1 MMLQS
6 GNHNMSQYRRIIID
20 DSSSDDDTND
30 NSGEVL
36 DENQRNN
43 GEDDENSDI
52 NIQNVSRLLETLS
65 FTKRNTYGH
74 RVDGTDDEE
83 TSIDEDTYLEDS
95 FLVKD
100 YTSSEGFL
108 FAFNSQHI
116 NMNCATQMI
125 SHLLLIFF
133 FLQKTVGTSS
143 FFRSDCSDISTDND
157 KISTL
162 FELYPELKEN
172 LNLEGNQISN
182 GSLEIRNES
191 TESDVDSDDKFEKY
205 LKEVKTQSSV
215 TKTYEPRDLDRFIM
229 SDSESIIE
237 CSSECDSNSSD
248 KSDHGVLKNIGD
260 GKIRHHSPPKN
271 VNNEHAAHWHYP
283 VTEKKMKQSE
293 QANLVLGSRSALNI
307 QKEHHQDDDE
317 LFLLALSQNR
327 PAHANA
333 QKYIAAKF
341 PRIRKEL
348 TAKLFD
354 LYRRRCFKNKLDSN
368 MVLEWNSRLRLTAG
382 RCRCKPNGTASIE
395 LSIKVCD
402 TPERL
407 RDTLLHEMCHAAVW
421 VIDHIHNGG
430 HGPAWKYWAYQC
442 QKIFPSLPLIK
453 RCHNYIIDAK
463 YLYIC
468 DRCGQTIKRHS
479 KSLDIDRKICGIC
492 QGHFILRSRD
502 GKEFSTKPA
511 NTFAKFV
518 KENYRSERKPGVKHA
533 EIMKILSLRY
543 KEAIIYFKIT
553 SWNKICYIVY
563 MQQHRKYLRKQW
575 LPKQKES
582 SPLNNK

>member
-1 MMLQS
+1 
-6 GNHNMSQYRRIIID
+6 
-20 DSSSDDDTND
+20 
-30 NSGEVL
+30 
-36 DENQRNN
+36 
-43 GEDDENSDI
+43 
-52 NIQNVSRLLETLS
+52 
-65 FTKRNTYGH
+65 
-74 RVDGTDDEE
+74 
-83 TSIDEDTYLEDS
+83 
-95 FLVKD
+95 
-100 YTSSEGFL
+100 
-108 FAFNSQHI
+108 
-116 NMNCATQMI
+116 
-125 SHLLLIFF
+125 
-133 FLQKTVGTSS
+133 
-143 FFRSDCSDISTDND
+143 
-157 KISTL
+157 
-162 FELYPELKEN
+162 
-172 LNLEGNQISN
+172 
-182 GSLEIRNES
+182 
-191 TESDVDSDDKFEKY
+191 
-205 LKEVKTQSSV
+205 
-215 TKTYEPRDLDRFIM
+215 M

-283 VTEKKMKQSE
+283 VTESNILNTRNFINLYFSLLLKKLILSFPYYSEKMKQSE

-402 TPERL
+402 TPGEFIDRSLCCSKQIKIIISHAKGDISWNKGIMLDKINLFVERL

-563 MQQHRKYLRKQW
+563 MQQHRKYLYMQ
-575 LPKQKES
+575 
-582 SPLNNK
+582 

>member
-1 MMLQS
+1 
-6 GNHNMSQYRRIIID
+6 MSQYRRIIID
-20 DSSSDDDTND
+20 DSSSDDDTDNNNNEFLDETPCD
-30 NSGEVL
+30 NS
-36 DENQRNN
+36 
-43 GEDDENSDI
+43 EDDENSDI
-52 NIQNVSRLLETLS
+52 NVQNVSRLLETLS
-65 FTKRNTYGH
+65 FTKRNAYGH
-74 RVDGTDDEE
+74 RVDGTDDEAS
-83 TSIDEDTYLEDS
+83 SIDEDTYLEDS

-100 YTSSEGFL
+100 YTSSEENFS
-108 FAFNSQHI
+108 N
-116 NMNCATQMI
+116 I
-125 SHLLLIFF
+125 SDDEHSLKKGRSICTYNREIARK
-133 FLQKTVGTSS
+133 KTNKKTTETSS
-143 FFRSDCSDISTDND
+143 FLKSDRSDISTDND
-157 KISTL
+157 KVSTL

-172 LNLEGNQISN
+172 LNLEGNQVSN
-182 GSLEIRNES
+182 DGLEIHNKS

-205 LKEVKTQSSV
+205 LKKVKTQSSV

-237 CSSECDSNSSD
+237 CSSECDSDSSD
-248 KSDHGVLKNIGD
+248 KSSHGVLKNIGD
-260 GKIRHHSPPKN
+260 GKIRHHSTPKN
-271 VNNEHAAHWHYP
+271 ISNEHAAHWHHP
-283 VTEKKMKQSE
+283 VTARKMKQNE
-293 QANLVLGSRSALNI
+293 QANLILGSRSALNI

-317 LFLLALSQNR
+317 VFLLALSPNG
-327 PAHANA
+327 PVHANA
-333 QKYIAAKF
+333 QKYIATKF

-368 MVLEWNSRLRLTAG
+368 MVLEWNTRLRLTAG
-382 RCRCKPNGTASIE
+382 RCRCKSNGTASIE
-395 LSIKVCD
+395 LSVKVCD

-407 RDTLLHEMCHAAVW
+407 RDALLHELCHAAVW

-479 KSLDIDRKICGIC
+479 KSLDTDRKICGIC
-492 QGHFILRSRD
+492 QGRFILRSRD

-511 NTFAKFV
+511 NTFAQFV

-543 KEAIIYFKIT
+543 KEEKTMASETERIIA
-553 SWNKICYIVY
+553 VG
-563 MQQHRKYLRKQW
+563 
-575 LPKQKES
+575 
-582 SPLNNK
+582 